1 MPIRGSPNG
10 AYHLRPQAGRD
21 RPEWVVAINRN
32 RWSHSI
38 GISGRNQ
45 PVRAVC
51 SMRISQRGPRRM
63 GAGRLSGSLPIAR
76 NAACIATI

>member
-10 AYHLRPQAGRD
+10 AHHPRPQAGRD

-32 RWSHSI
+32 RWSQSI

-45 PVRAVC
+45 PVRATATEQIDEGVIGQLRAPWLLTFT
-51 SMRISQRGPRRM
+51 SSLAIPG
-63 GAGRLSGSLPIAR
+63 GS
-76 NAACIATI
+76 TS